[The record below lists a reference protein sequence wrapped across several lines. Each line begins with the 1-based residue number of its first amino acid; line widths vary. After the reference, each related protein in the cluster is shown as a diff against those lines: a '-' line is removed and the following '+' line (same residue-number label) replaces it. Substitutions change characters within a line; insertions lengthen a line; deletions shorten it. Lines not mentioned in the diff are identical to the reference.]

1 MSHKPKTPKQWLRSR
16 VEPQTQTLHRY
27 AQFAVQLKQWQ
38 QLFAAAVGRPLIDH
52 CQLLNVRNGK
62 LIVETDAATWA
73 TQLKL
78 QQGRI
83 ITHFQ
88 QDATIAIN
96 SMEIKV
102 KPGFERGSV
111 VGTEKESRRERI
123 LRLAENSQEPL
134 KSELL
139 KLAER
144 MW

>member
-1 MSHKPKTPKQWLRSR
+1 MNNRPKTPKQWLRTR
-16 VEPQTQTLHRY
+16 VEPQTQPLQHY

-38 QLFAAAVGRPLIDH
+38 LLFQRLLERPLSDH
-52 CQLLNVRNGK
+52 CQLLNVRDGK

-73 TQLKL
+73 TQLKF
-78 QQGRI
+78 QQARI

-88 QDATIAIN
+88 QDAMIEVN
-96 SMEIKV
+96 EIEVKI
-102 KPGFERGSV
+102 KPGADRALTAS
-111 VGTEKESRRERI
+111 TEQQSRRERI

-139 KLAER
+139 KIAEK

>member
-1 MSHKPKTPKQWLRSR
+1 MSHKPKTPNQWLRTR
-16 VEPQTQTLHRY
+16 VKPQTQTLQHY

-38 QLFAAAVGRPLIDH
+38 QLFAQTLGMPLVDH
-52 CQLLNVRNGK
+52 CQLINVRDGK

-78 QQGRI
+78 QQARI

-88 QDATIAIN
+88 QDATVAV
-96 SMEIKV
+96 STMEIKV
-102 KPGFERGSV
+102 KPQLDKVAMASSPQQ
-111 VGTEKESRRERI
+111 SRRERL

-134 KSELL
+134 KTELL
-139 KLAER
+139 KLANK

>member
-1 MSHKPKTPKQWLRSR
+1 MSHKPKTPKQWLRSN
-16 VEPQTQTLHRY
+16 VEPQSQTLQRY

-38 QLFAAAVGRPLIDH
+38 QLFAEAAQRPLTEH
-52 CQLLNVRNGK
+52 CQLINVRDNK
-62 LIVETDAATWA
+62 LIVEADSATWA

-88 QDATIAIN
+88 QDATVAVQTI
-96 SMEIKV
+96 EIKV
-102 KPGFERGSV
+102 KPQLDRSALASS
-111 VGTEKESRRERI
+111 EKASRRERI

-139 KLAER
+139 KMADR